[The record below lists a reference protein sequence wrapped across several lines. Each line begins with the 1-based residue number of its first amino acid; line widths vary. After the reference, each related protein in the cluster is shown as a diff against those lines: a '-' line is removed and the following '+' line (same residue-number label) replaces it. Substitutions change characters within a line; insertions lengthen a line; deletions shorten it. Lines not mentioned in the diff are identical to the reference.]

1 MNKLVLEK
9 LLHLYKLVPEKTNV
23 DLEINYDD
31 EEPCSKCGCEES
43 GCYEHG
49 CMSEDWEDES

>member
-23 DLEINYDD
+23 DLEILLMLLYCQNG
-31 EEPCSKCGCEES
+31 KQKKLL
-43 GCYEHG
+43 
-49 CMSEDWEDES
+49 WKNTAQKRI